1 MKQRSGTQMRSL
13 YVIGVV
19 GFVGI
24 RYSTANTY
32 DLTQDAAL
40 MAAKL
45 VTQSCS
51 SRRAA
56 ATAHHSQHHYIHL
69 VFFHGV

>member
-1 MKQRSGTQMRSL
+1 MRSL
-13 YVIGVV
+13 YVIGVE

-40 MAAKL
+40 MW
-45 VTQSCS
+45 QQNS
-51 SRRAA
+51 SRSLAAAAAAAA
-56 ATAHHSQHHYIHL
+56 ATARHSQHHYIHH